1 MVNNG
6 RSPERRERETLS
18 LSLERDVLPFNHLT
32 FTDTLLSTYELRE
45 IVQITDRLVPAYRVE
60 PSGRATA
67 TVGVGTAM
75 K

>member
-1 MVNNG
+1 MNNG
-6 RSPERRERETLS
+6 RSPERRKMETLS

-32 FTDTLLSTYELRE
+32 FTDTLLSTYKLRL
-45 IVQITDRLVPAYRVE
+45 IVQINDRLVPAYKAD

-67 TVGVGTAM
+67 TVGVGTAV